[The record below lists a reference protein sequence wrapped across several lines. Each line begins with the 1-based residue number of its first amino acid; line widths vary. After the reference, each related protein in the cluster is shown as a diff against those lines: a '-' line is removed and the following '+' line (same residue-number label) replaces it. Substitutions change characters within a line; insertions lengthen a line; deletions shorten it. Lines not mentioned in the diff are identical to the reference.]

1 MFKKILVA
9 NRGLVAAQCVKAV
22 QELGIPVAVV
32 YEGADLHSAA
42 VRSADEA
49 YELVSHGSASPYVD
63 VPALLD
69 LAERIGADAVHPG
82 YGYLAHDEN
91 FAKLCRKRG
100 ITPIGPQLGAGK
112 DLSNKPELKRLAA
125 EVGLR
130 PLPGSS
136 VMSSFV
142 DIENAA
148 KQIGYPLLIKSV
160 QGFGGK
166 GIRAVYKAE
175 ELRGAYDYVVAQC
188 EQNGIELELYVEKF
202 LPESRLVEFPV
213 LRDKSGRCLV
223 LPSQECAVMRRFQK
237 LLVESP
243 APALGAV
250 AKDSIEALL
259 PALLKSLGLVGFA
272 SVEFL
277 MAQDGQLYFL
287 EVNPNVQPSH
297 GVTGSLLGVDLLRE
311 QVDLLA
317 GGSIDF
323 EIPATVGHA
332 IGAYVLAMDP
342 DNKFA
347 PSPGRI
353 ERFWAPT
360 GTGVAVQAAVSAGDM
375 VGVSYDPMVANVVV
389 RDRSRTAALR
399 RMRVAL
405 DNLTLEG
412 ISTTLTLLRAL
423 VSSPEFEQL
432 KITQGALFTEERRKA
447 LMDGARSDQDDAVA
461 ALIAALTLAQDAN
474 RAAILEA
481 AAQNQTSVWN
491 LASRFLNRKKMEF

>member
-9 NRGLVAAQCVKAV
+9 NRGLVAAQCVKAI
-22 QELGIPVAVV
+22 QELEIPVAVV

-49 YELVSHGSASPYVD
+49 YEIQARGNNTPYVEIAAILD
-63 VPALLD
+63 V
-69 LAERIGADAVHPG
+69 AERIGADAVHPG

-91 FAKLCRKRG
+91 FAKLCRQRG
-100 ITPIGPQLGAGK
+100 ITPIAPVLGAGR

-130 PLPGSS
+130 PLPGS
-136 VMSSFV
+136 VVLSSYAE
-142 DIENAA
+142 IESAA

-166 GIRAVYKAE
+166 GIRAVYKAD
-175 ELRGAYDYVVAQC
+175 ELRQSYDYIVAQC
-188 EQNGIELELYVEKF
+188 QQSGLELELYVEKF

-213 LRDKSGRCLV
+213 LRDKSGRTLV

-243 APALGAV
+243 APALQAGARASV
-250 AKDSIEALL
+250 EGLL
-259 PALLKSLGLVGFA
+259 PSLLKSLGLVGFA

-277 MAQDGQLYFL
+277 LSQDGQLYFL

-297 GVTGSLLGVDLLRE
+297 GVAGSLLGVDLLRE
-311 QVDLLA
+311 QVRLLA
-317 GGSIDF
+317 GGSVDF
-323 EIPATVGHA
+323 VVPDAVGHA
-332 IGAYVLAMDP
+332 VGAFVLALDP
-342 DNKFA
+342 DHKFA

-360 GTGVAVQAAVSAGDM
+360 GTGVAVQSAVSAGDM

-399 RMRVAL
+399 RMKVAL
-405 DNLTLEG
+405 DHLTLEG

-423 VSSPEFEQL
+423 VSSPDFEQL
-432 KITQGALFTEERRKA
+432 KITQGALFSEERRKA
-447 LMDGARSDQDDAVA
+447 LMEGARSDKDDAIA
-461 ALIAALTLAQDAN
+461 ALIAAVTLAQDDS
-474 RAAILEA
+474 RASILEA